1 MQERW
6 ERIFPSVEHFGYYLE
21 WILFQ
26 GWDDLYDFDTCC
38 LGVSKTLQSF
48 KSVFG
53 PLLRVLC
60 CGCTLAPLILLGWGL
75 GNIQTLSRIWT
86 TQTYTLYGFRA
97 IYPRG
102 EMGSWTHRGIFYPFL
117 GLGLSVV
124 GFCLYLQ
131 RQLREAWGNAGRR
144 WLIWC
149 ESFGKRM

>member
-1 MQERW
+1 MPYQD
-6 ERIFPSVEHFGYYLE
+6 FTCVLVSLVGYSLSLLWGELQKSSPTQTRETVPHGLFICEKKE
-21 WILFQ
+21 WCKNSGREFFQVLNILDITLNEFSSR

-102 EMGSWTHRGIFYPFL
+102 GEMGS
-117 GLGLSVV
+117 
-124 GFCLYLQ
+124 
-131 RQLREAWGNAGRR
+131 
-144 WLIWC
+144 
-149 ESFGKRM
+149 